1 MKGGNICMPE
11 KQELLI
17 NLVASL
23 QSLIPDEG
31 LNDDGKGYKKGIQ
44 DCFNL
49 VKRTLLE
56 SQK

>member
-1 MKGGNICMPE
+1 MK
-11 KQELLI
+11 KQKIELF
-17 NLVASL
+17 NDSFQTSL

-31 LNDDGKGYKKGIQ
+31 LNDYGKGYKKGIQ

-49 VKRTLLE
+49 VKKTLLE

>member
-1 MKGGNICMPE
+1 MPE

-31 LNDDGKGYKKGIQ
+31 LNDYGKGYKKGIQ

-49 VKRTLLE
+49 VKKTLLE
-56 SQK
+56 SPK

>member
-1 MKGGNICMPE
+1 MSE

-31 LNDDGKGYKKGIQ
+31 LNDYGKGYKKGIQ

-49 VKRTLLE
+49 VKKTLLE
-56 SQK
+56 SPK